1 MKIKV
6 LILKGKHNDSIMNV
20 TTNSLM
26 KGACLNIIEEHLK
39 MHYYYEKDQKLAEKI
54 VTDKDGKTAYRFVM
68 ERSENGH
75 EYEQIEIETLE
86 EYEI

>member
-6 LILKGKHNDSIMNV
+6 LILKGKHNTSIINV

-39 MHYYYEKDQKLAEKI
+39 MYYYYGENQKLAEKI
-54 VTDKDGKTAYRFVM
+54 VADKDGKTAYRFVM
-68 ERSENGH
+68 ERSGNGH
-75 EYEQIEIETLE
+75 EYEQIEIEILE